1 MWVMAVSAV
10 PPCQCLT
17 PGSVQMTSPAAISC
31 RCPPHSC
38 TQPDPEVTIS
48 VWPAGWVCQAVLA
61 HGVNET
67 SAELKLR
74 LELASNSG
82 LTLTSPVNVSAGPG
96 PAGRESL
103 REMSMPAAPSAAP
116 GVDFHSPSGAAAAS
130 TAAID
135 NNFFI
140 FSSSNRLLGSCTA

>member
-17 PGSVQMTSPAAISC
+17 PGSVQTTSPAAISC
-31 RCPPHSC
+31 RCPAHSC

-74 LELASNSG
+74 LVLASNSG

-96 PAGRESL
+96 PARPGVIRGVV
-103 REMSMPAAPSAAP
+103 PPPAPSP
-116 GVDFHSPSGAAAAS
+116 PP
-130 TAAID
+130 
-135 NNFFI
+135 
-140 FSSSNRLLGSCTA
+140 

>member
-17 PGSVQMTSPAAISC
+17 PGSVQMTSPAAMSC

-38 TQPDPEVTIS
+38 TQPEPEVTIS
-48 VWPAGWVCQAVLA
+48 VWPAGWVCQAVRA
-61 HGVNET
+61 HGVKET
-67 SAELKLR
+67 SAELTLR
-74 LELASNSG
+74 LGFASNSG
-82 LTLTSPVNVSAGPG
+82 LTLTSPVNVLAGPA

-103 REMSMPAAPSAAP
+103 REMSTPTPPSAAL
-116 GVDFHSPSGAAAAS
+116 GVDLHSPSGTAAAI

-135 NNFFI
+135 NIFFI
-140 FSSSNRLLGSCTA
+140 FISLSRLL